1 MEYENAIANIVR
13 PPSDA
18 VTKLISTLKNRNS
31 FADASN
37 IQTQEQGVPVL
48 INPVLLPN
56 EMANADLGQ
65 RNYII
70 GGVDGYNLVL

>member
-1 MEYENAIANIVR
+1 
-13 PPSDA
+13 
-18 VTKLISTLKNRNS
+18 
-31 FADASN
+31 
-37 IQTQEQGVPVL
+37 L

>member
-1 MEYENAIANIVR
+1 M
-13 PPSDA
+13 
-18 VTKLISTLKNRNS
+18 
-31 FADASN
+31 
-37 IQTQEQGVPVL
+37 PVL

-70 GGVDGYNLVL
+70 GGVDGYNLVMQQDQINQEHVVLYVNGK